1 MNGGRRAVGI
11 DPGTKSFD
19 VCGLEGDRLFLDR
32 TIPTADLSANPQV
45 LVDLLRAAGPLDMV
59 IGPSGYGLPWIAA
72 RDLGPRHVN
81 ALLLSEERDSGRAA
95 VIGGM
100 RRMLGLLKES
110 GLPVYFAPSVIHLPT
125 VPLQRKINRIDMGTA
140 DKLCAVALGIRDQ
153 SIRLNL
159 DYEAAS
165 FIYIE
170 LGGAFT
176 AVIAVENGKV
186 VDGFGGTSGPMGY
199 LALGSMDG
207 ELAYQLGS
215 FHKEV
220 LCSGGMAHIAGHP
233 QTPPEELMARVRTDA
248 RCGLA
253 LDAFLESLVK
263 CVCAEMSIVRSP
275 REILISGRLCR
286 VQEFTREV
294 IQRLSHLAPV
304 CKVEGFARIAKEAA
318 QGAAL
323 LAEGMAGGI
332 YERLI
337 DVMQLRDAG
346 GGCLD
351 NLWVDGAE
359 SLRRK
364 YLD

>member
-1 MNGGRRAVGI
+1 
-11 DPGTKSFD
+11 
-19 VCGLEGDRLFLDR
+19 
-32 TIPTADLSANPQV
+32 
-45 LVDLLRAAGPLDMV
+45 
-59 IGPSGYGLPWIAA
+59 
-72 RDLGPRHVN
+72 
-81 ALLLSEERDSGRAA
+81 
-95 VIGGM
+95 
-100 RRMLGLLKES
+100 
-110 GLPVYFAPSVIHLPT
+110 
-125 VPLQRKINRIDMGTA
+125 
-140 DKLCAVALGIRDQ
+140 
-153 SIRLNL
+153 
-159 DYEAAS
+159 
-165 FIYIE
+165 
-170 LGGAFT
+170 
-176 AVIAVENGKV
+176 
-186 VDGFGGTSGPMGY
+186 
-199 LALGSMDG
+199 
-207 ELAYQLGS
+207 
-215 FHKEV
+215 
-220 LCSGGMAHIAGHP
+220 
-233 QTPPEELMARVRTDA
+233 
-248 RCGLA
+248 
-253 LDAFLESLVK
+253 
-263 CVCAEMSIVRSP
+263 MSIVRSP